1 MIHLAKMHVGNAD
14 CMNSFENVVS
24 VLNNDC

>member
-1 MIHLAKMHVGNAD
+1 MNRLPKIHLGIAD

-24 VLNNDC
+24 VLNNAC